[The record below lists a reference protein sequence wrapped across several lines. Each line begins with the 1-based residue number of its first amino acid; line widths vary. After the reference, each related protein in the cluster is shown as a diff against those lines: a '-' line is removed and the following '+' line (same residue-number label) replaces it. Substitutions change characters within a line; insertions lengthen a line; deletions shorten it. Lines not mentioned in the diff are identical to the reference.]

1 MTQSA
6 PESLNPESLNPESP
20 NPGAAVLPEL
30 TPVELAERMTAAAG
44 RLCEVI
50 ETEVDLLR
58 SFKIAE
64 VERLQAEKKNL
75 AENYEKLL
83 QSLGKHP
90 TAVAEMGD
98 GRRAALRAA
107 AERLARATEAN
118 AVALRAGIEAHT
130 RLMSGIAR
138 AVQEQRPRSACYHAD
153 GRTLEAEADKTP
165 VSVTLDQVL

>member
-6 PESLNPESLNPESP
+6 PETLTQESP
-20 NPGAAVLPEL
+20 NPEAEALPEL

-58 SFKIAE
+58 SFKVAE
-64 VERLQAEKKNL
+64 VEGLQAEKKDL
-75 AENYEKLL
+75 AETYEKLL
-83 QSLGKHP
+83 RTLGKHP
-90 TAVAEMGD
+90 AAVAEMGD
-98 GRRAALRAA
+98 DRRTALRGA

-118 AVALRAGIEAHT
+118 AVTLRAGIEAHT

-138 AVQEQRPRSACYHAD
+138 AVQEQRPRSGCYHAD
-153 GRTLEAEADKTP
+153 GRTLEAESDRTP

>member
-6 PESLNPESLNPESP
+6 PKSP
-20 NPGAAVLPEL
+20 NTEAEVVPEL

-50 ETEVDLLR
+50 ETEIDLLR
-58 SFKIAE
+58 NFKVAE
-64 VERLQAEKKNL
+64 VDSLQAEKKDL
-75 AENYEKLL
+75 AEGYERLL
-83 QSLGKHP
+83 QSLGRQP
-90 TAVAEMGD
+90 AAVAEMGD

-138 AVQEQRPRSACYHAD
+138 AVQEQRPRSGCYHAD
-153 GRTLEAEADKTP
+153 GRTLEAEADRTP

>member
-6 PESLNPESLNPESP
+6 PETLTQEFPNPEAE
-20 NPGAAVLPEL
+20 ALPEL

-50 ETEVDLLR
+50 EIEVDLLR
-58 SFKIAE
+58 SFKVAE
-64 VERLQAEKKNL
+64 VEGLQAEKKDL
-75 AENYEKLL
+75 AETYEKLL
-83 QSLGKHP
+83 RTLGKHP
-90 TAVAEMGD
+90 AAVAEMGD
-98 GRRAALRAA
+98 DRRAALRAA

-138 AVQEQRPRSACYHAD
+138 AVQEQRPRSGCYHAD

>member
-6 PESLNPESLNPESP
+6 PETLTQESP
-20 NPGAAVLPEL
+20 NPEAEALPEL

-58 SFKIAE
+58 SFKVAE
-64 VERLQAEKKNL
+64 VEGLQAEKKDL
-75 AENYEKLL
+75 AETYENLL
-83 QSLGKHP
+83 RTLGKHP
-90 TAVAEMGD
+90 AAVAEMGD
-98 GRRAALRAA
+98 DRRAALRVA

-138 AVQEQRPRSACYHAD
+138 AVQEQRPRSGCYHAD
-153 GRTLEAEADKTP
+153 GRTLEAESDKTP